1 MNLISP
7 QQHQLSLTDPKYPIG
22 LLQSSSAPKQLYAK
36 GLLETLQQ
44 PLIAILGPRN
54 PSRQAIINSAV
65 FAGKLV
71 EAGICVCADLAEGVS
86 AIALNA
92 AIKTGLPHCA
102 LGIAA
107 SGLNLVYPTKLT
119 GLSQQIE
126 HSGLLISQ
134 YSPETQAFAKHLQER
149 AHLIAN
155 LCHAVLV
162 IEGPIRS
169 SAIATANYA
178 AELGKEIFS
187 IPGNIND
194 PNSKGPHSL
203 IKNGAKLVEDIDD
216 ILQEFPFRTINS
228 AY

>member
-22 LLQSSSAPKQLYAK
+22 LMHSSSPPKQLFAK
-36 GLLETLQQ
+36 GFIDTLQQ

-71 EAGICVCADLAEGVS
+71 EAGICICADLSEGVS

-119 GLSQQIE
+119 NLSQQIE
-126 HSGLLISQ
+126 QSGLLISQ
-134 YSPETQAFAKHLQER
+134 YSADTPALARHLQER
-149 AHLIAN
+149 MLLIASI
-155 LCHAVLV
+155 CHAVLI
-162 IEGPIRS
+162 IEGSIKS
-169 SAIATANYA
+169 SAIVTANYA
-178 AELGKEIFS
+178 AGLGKEVFS

-194 PNSKGPHSL
+194 LNSKGPHSL

-216 ILQEFPFRTINS
+216 ILQEFPFRAINS

>member
-1 MNLISP
+1 MNPTSL
-7 QQHQLSLTDPKYPIG
+7 QQYELSLTDPKYPIG
-22 LLQSSSAPKQLYAK
+22 LLNSTNPPKRIFTK
-36 GLLETLQQ
+36 GCIETLQQ
-44 PLIAILGPRN
+44 PLIAILGPKN
-54 PSRQAIINSAV
+54 PSRQAIINSGD
-65 FAGKLV
+65 FANKLV
-71 EAGICVCADLAEGVS
+71 EAGICICADLAEGVS

-92 AIKTGLPHCA
+92 ATKTGLPQSA

-126 HSGLLISQ
+126 NSGLLISE
-134 YSPETQAFAKHLQER
+134 YSADTQSLAKHLHER
-149 AHLIAN
+149 ARLMASI
-155 LCHAVLV
+155 CHAVLV
-162 IEGPIRS
+162 IEGAIKS

-178 AELGKEIFS
+178 AELGKEVFS
-187 IPGNIND
+187 IPGSIND